1 MGSGQPNKCVP
12 SSALS
17 SSGNCSGPSNWGSF
31 IVYKGAGICPSK
43 VPAPTPGTTPSK
55 VPAPTPGPTPAP
67 LTCLDVKKMY
77 QAQKCCDTSK
87 ASQAFQWSVAS
98 AGSTVAKAE
107 SADAKAGRRLADMKD
122 KIRGLLS
129 MTKAEEG
136 EESARQL
143 AAQLVKF
150 AETVLGTRLGP
161 VL

>member
-1 MGSGQPNKCVP
+1 
-12 SSALS
+12 
-17 SSGNCSGPSNWGSF
+17 
-31 IVYKGAGICPSK
+31 
-43 VPAPTPGTTPSK
+43 
-55 VPAPTPGPTPAP
+55 
-67 LTCLDVKKMY
+67 MY

-150 AETVLGTRLGP
+150 AETVTGD
-161 VL
+161 